1 MTIHL
6 VQILP
11 DVAQLARFGHSL
23 GLPDADHG
31 YLWHA
36 ALRQTFGASAPQ
48 PFRVLEPDPIRC
60 STVQPLRLLGYAT
73 ADAAALRAI
82 AAHAPAA
89 VASVFPAES
98 IDAKV
103 LPLTA
108 FDPGRRV
115 RFSVRVCPIVRSAS
129 SDGSRKRELDAFVHR
144 AIAFPDQPKPDR
156 AAVYRDWLAAR
167 FTAGGAILVDAAL
180 TRFRL
185 GALVRRSH
193 ASPTGRTLTSDGT
206 AKRLSAMGKRA
217 AARRPDATLEG
228 MLEVNDP
235 DRFAELLARGVG
247 RHRAFG
253 FGMLLL
259 RPAG

>member
-31 YLWHA
+31 YLWHS
-36 ALRQTFGASAPQ
+36 ALRQAFGASAPQ
-48 PFRVLEPDPIRC
+48 PFRVWEPDPARC
-60 STVQPLRLLGYAT
+60 STVQPLRLLGYAA

-82 AAHAPAA
+82 AARAPAV
-89 VASVFPAES
+89 VAGVFPAEH
-98 IDAKV
+98 IDAKA
-103 LPLTA
+103 LPPA
-108 FDPGRRV
+108 FSLGRCF
-115 RFSVRVCPIVRSAS
+115 RFSVRVCPIVRTAS

-144 AIAFPDQPKPDR
+144 ALACPGQPKPDR
-156 AAVYRDWLAAR
+156 AVVYRGWLADRLA
-167 FTAGGAILVDAAL
+167 AGGATLLEAAL
-180 TRFRL
+180 TRFAL

-193 ASPTGRTLTSDGT
+193 ASPTGRTLTLEGD

-228 MLEVNDP
+228 MLEVKDP
-235 DRFAELLARGVG
+235 QRFAELLVRGVG

>member
-11 DVAQLARFGHSL
+11 DAAQLARFGHSI
-23 GLPDADHG
+23 GLPDSDHG
-31 YLWHA
+31 YLWHS
-36 ALRQTFGASAPQ
+36 ALRQTFGVSAPQ
-48 PFRVLEPDPIRC
+48 PFRVFEPDPTRC
-60 STVQPLRLLGYAT
+60 STVQPLRLLGYAA

-82 AAHAPAA
+82 AARASA
-89 VASVFPAES
+89 VVAGVFPAEH
-98 IDAKV
+98 IDSKT
-103 LPLTA
+103 LPRA
-108 FDPGRRV
+108 FGPGLRL
-115 RFSVRVCPIVRSAS
+115 RFSVRVCPIVRTAS

-144 AIAFPDQPKPDR
+144 ALACPGQPKPDR
-156 AAVYRDWLAAR
+156 AAVYRDWLAER
-167 FTAGGAILVDAAL
+167 FAAGGATLVEAAL

-193 ASPTGRTLTSDGT
+193 ASPAGRTLTLDGD
-206 AKRLSAMGKRA
+206 AKRLTAMGKRT

-228 MLEVNDP
+228 VLEVKDSQ
-235 DRFAELLARGVG
+235 RFAELLVRGVG